1 VFFDVFAYT
10 IRVIDVFRQIYRTE
24 GVRGWYRGLGGTILR
39 DLPSSAIW
47 WGVYEVTKSKM
58 HALGLGGKKM
68 LANHNVEDESPV
80 IHIVAGTVAGLVATT
95 LCNPMD
101 VAKTRLQAVDIL
113 PSQTS
118 DPTARQTAWKRL
130 FR

>member
-1 VFFDVFAYT
+1 
-10 IRVIDVFRQIYRTE
+10 
-24 GVRGWYRGLGGTILR
+24 
-39 DLPSSAIW
+39 
-47 WGVYEVTKSKM
+47 M

-130 FR
+130 FRKPNTISIMVSMVREEGFRALGRGLMPSLLVTVPYGILTIFLYEQAKKWSVKTKDG